1 MDGTPLP
8 RDLALPLPAA
18 DLLLQIAIVFL
29 FLLHIL
35 FVNLMLGGALLT
47 IVYEWR
53 GLRRTTLDALAKEIA
68 ATVTVNKSL
77 AVVLGVGPL
86 LAINAL
92 YAIYFYTAN
101 SLTGRAWMM
110 IVPLV
115 IAAFLLLYAHKYS
128 WQALA
133 DRKGLH
139 LSIGVVGTLL
149 LLAVPFIFLANINL
163 MLFPDKWLR
172 VEGFLSAVF
181 LPNVLPRFLHFVLA
195 SVAITSLFLAGW
207 FCSRRVDFEK
217 RFPGIDR
224 GEIRRELL
232 TAAFGATALQLI
244 AGPLV
249 LLTLPPHG
257 LSWRMLAN
265 ISVGVA
271 LGVAALV
278 LLWREGR
285 STAPLSFRYWTIVVL
300 LGGTV
305 MFMGYGRHLYR
316 EGAIA
321 PHRAM
326 VAAHTA
332 AFQARALGAR
342 MRLAA
347 GTPRLGDVEQA
358 ASAGERTFRAVC
370 LACHAPEARRVGPPL
385 TEIVEIYAGNPDAL
399 ISWVR
404 NPGKKRPSYPQMPPI
419 SMKDTQY
426 RSVATY
432 ILEEAFAPGPAPAAD
447 DELTAGSRQS
457 SSPSTAG

>member
-1 MDGTPLP
+1 MDATPLP
-8 RDLALPLPAA
+8 RDFPLPLPAGE
-18 DLLLQIAIVFL
+18 LELQIVLVFL

-47 IVYEWR
+47 IAYELR
-53 GLRRTTLDALAKEIA
+53 GLRRPPLDTLAKEIA

-101 SLTGRAWMM
+101 SLTGGAWIM

-128 WQALA
+128 WQTLA

-139 LSIGVVGTLL
+139 LTIGVAGVLL
-149 LLAVPFIFLANINL
+149 LLAVPLVFLANINL
-163 MLFPDKWLR
+163 MLFPDRWLQ
-172 VEGFLSAVF
+172 VKGFLSAMV
-181 LPNVLPRFLHFVLA
+181 LPNVLPRYFHFVLA
-195 SVAITSLFLAGW
+195 SVAITALFLAGW
-207 FCSRRVDFEK
+207 FCSRRVAFEE
-217 RFPGIDR
+217 RFPGVDR

-265 ISVGVA
+265 ITAGVTF
-271 LGVAALV
+271 GVIALV
-278 LLWREGR
+278 LMWREAR
-285 STAPLSFRYWTIVVL
+285 STAPLSLRYWTILVL

-305 MFMGYGRHLYR
+305 LLMTYGRHLYR
-316 EGAIA
+316 EQAIA
-321 PHRAM
+321 PHRAL
-326 VAAHTA
+326 VAEHTA

-347 GTPRLGDVEQA
+347 GTPRLGEEEQT
-358 ASAGERTFRAVC
+358 ASPGERTFRAVC
-370 LACHAPEARRVGPPL
+370 MACHRSHQLGPQ
-385 TEIVEIYAGNPDAL
+385 
-399 ISWVR
+399 
-404 NPGKKRPSYPQMPPI
+404 PG
-419 SMKDTQY
+419 
-426 RSVATY
+426 
-432 ILEEAFAPGPAPAAD
+432 
-447 DELTAGSRQS
+447 
-457 SSPSTAG
+457 